1 MSTEIKINNC
11 NHCGWTYSNR
21 GSGKKLRKYC
31 DQCKEDKQQEFND
44 KVIKQSKGESL
55 S

>member
-11 NHCGWTYSNR
+11 NNCSWTYSNR
-21 GSGKKLRKYC
+21 GTGKKLRKYC
-31 DQCKEDKQQEFND
+31 DQCKEDKNEEFNK
-44 KVIKQSKGESL
+44 KVMQQAKGEEL